1 MKTLDLMIENIV
13 DSYNSFGGVNLSE
26 INSFPN
32 SESVISA
39 LSDLQALIFPGFKS
53 AENIDKQTLKFLTGE
68 KINRVISSLTRETQ
82 KALLYLRKEAEN
94 SHCFALAE
102 QTVLSLIEELPNIR
116 RKIMLDAQAALEGD
130 PAARSFEEIILSYPG
145 LEAIMVYRIANFL
158 HRNGVPLIPRIMSEY
173 IHGKTGIDIHPGA
186 TIGESFFI
194 DHGTGIVIGESCVIG
209 KNVKLYQG
217 VTLGAIS
224 VKKSLCNKKRHP
236 TIEDNVTIY
245 AGATI
250 LGGDTVI
257 GEGSI
262 VGGNVWLTESVPANS
277 TTIAKQ
283 ETVKN
288 Q

>member
-68 KINRVISSLTRETQ
+68 KINRVISSLTRETK

-145 LEAIMVYRIANFL
+145 LEAIMVY
-158 HRNGVPLIPRIMSEY
+158 
-173 IHGKTGIDIHPGA
+173 
-186 TIGESFFI
+186 
-194 DHGTGIVIGESCVIG
+194 
-209 KNVKLYQG
+209 
-217 VTLGAIS
+217 
-224 VKKSLCNKKRHP
+224 
-236 TIEDNVTIY
+236 
-245 AGATI
+245 
-250 LGGDTVI
+250 
-257 GEGSI
+257 
-262 VGGNVWLTESVPANS
+262 
-277 TTIAKQ
+277 
-283 ETVKN
+283 
-288 Q
+288 

>member
-1 MKTLDLMIENIV
+1 MKTLDSLIESIV

-26 INSFPN
+26 INSYPN
-32 SESVISA
+32 SETVVSV
-39 LSDLQALIFPGFKS
+39 LKDLQALIFPGFKT
-53 AENIDKQTLKFLTGE
+53 AESIDKQNLKFLTGE
-68 KINRVISSLTRETQ
+68 KINRVISLLTKETQ
-82 KALLYLRKEAEN
+82 KALLYLRKSAEN

-102 QTVLSLIEELPNIR
+102 QTVFSLIEEIPELR

-158 HRNGVPLIPRIMSEY
+158 HKNGVPLIPRIMSEY

-209 KNVKLYQG
+209 NNVKLYQG

-224 VKKSLCNKKRHP
+224 VKKSLSNKKRHP

-250 LGGDTVI
+250 LGGETVI
-257 GEGSI
+257 GKGSV
-262 VGGNVWLTESVPANS
+262 VGGNVWLTASVPANS

-283 ETVKN
+283 ETC
-288 Q
+288 

>member
-1 MKTLDLMIENIV
+1 MKTLDSLIESIV

-26 INSFPN
+26 INSYPN
-32 SESVISA
+32 SETVVSV
-39 LSDLQALIFPGFKS
+39 LKDLQALIFPGFKT
-53 AENIDKQTLKFLTGE
+53 AETIDKQNLKFLTGE
-68 KINRVISSLTRETQ
+68 KINRVISLLTKETQ
-82 KALLYLRKEAEN
+82 KALLYLRKSAEN
-94 SHCFALAE
+94 SHCFSLAE
-102 QTVLSLIEELPNIR
+102 QTVFSLIEEIPELR

-158 HRNGVPLIPRIMSEY
+158 HKNGVPLIPRIMSEY
-173 IHGKTGIDIHPGA
+173 IHGKTGVDIHPGA

-209 KNVKLYQG
+209 NNVKLYQG

-224 VKKSLCNKKRHP
+224 VKKSLSNKKRHP

-250 LGGDTVI
+250 LGGETVI
-257 GEGSI
+257 GKGSI
-262 VGGNVWLTESVPANS
+262 VGGNVWLTESVPENS

-283 ETVKN
+283 ETC
-288 Q
+288 

>member
-1 MKTLDLMIENIV
+1 MKTLDLLIEKIV

-26 INSFPN
+26 INAFPN
-32 SESVISA
+32 SETVVTA
-39 LSDLQALIFPGFKS
+39 LKDLQALIFPGFKT
-53 AENIDKQTLKFLTGE
+53 AENINQHTLRFLTGE
-68 KINRVISSLTRETQ
+68 KINRVVSILTKETQ
-82 KALLYLRKEAEN
+82 KALLYLRKSAEN

-102 QTVLSLIEELPNIR
+102 QTVLSLIEEIPELR
-116 RKIMLDAQAALEGD
+116 RKIILDAQAALEGD

-158 HRNGVPLIPRIMSEY
+158 HKNGVPLIPRIMSEY

-209 KNVKLYQG
+209 NNVKLYQG

-224 VKKSLCNKKRHP
+224 VKKSLSNKKRHP

-250 LGGDTVI
+250 LGGDTII
-257 GEGSI
+257 GKGSI
-262 VGGNVWLTESVPANS
+262 VGGNVWLTESVPENS

-288 Q
+288 N

>member
-1 MKTLDLMIENIV
+1 MKTLDSLIESIV

-26 INSFPN
+26 INSYPN
-32 SESVISA
+32 SETVVSV
-39 LSDLQALIFPGFKS
+39 LKDLQALIFPGFKT
-53 AENIDKQTLKFLTGE
+53 AETIDKQNLKFLTGE
-68 KINRVISSLTRETQ
+68 KINRVISLLTKETQ
-82 KALLYLRKEAEN
+82 KALLYLRKSAEN
-94 SHCFALAE
+94 SHCFSLAE
-102 QTVLSLIEELPNIR
+102 QTVFSLIEEIPELR

-158 HRNGVPLIPRIMSEY
+158 HKNGVPLIPRIMSEY
-173 IHGKTGIDIHPGA
+173 IHGKTGVDIHPGA

-194 DHGTGIVIGESCVIG
+194 DHGTGIVIGESCIIG
-209 KNVKLYQG
+209 NNVKLYQG

-224 VKKSLCNKKRHP
+224 VKKSLSNKKRHP

-250 LGGDTVI
+250 LGGETVI
-257 GEGSI
+257 GKGSV
-262 VGGNVWLTESVPANS
+262 VGGNVWLTESVPENS

-283 ETVKN
+283 ETC
-288 Q
+288 